1 MPSVTYAEILERI
14 KKEGG
19 IDGALKGLN
28 GAGTGFGG
36 EGEFGPDGE
45 GGGFDIQ
52 SLVGKRIEIEVQQL
66 PTIEFPM
73 EDLQYSSGVKESKKN
88 NINELLQIKDGNSRK
103 VNDVKKD
110 SGQIIINSN
119 RVVLNAASDYMMMF
133 GKQGVAV
140 ASPGPVNMDSET
152 SITLFGTKGLFL
164 GVPNKGKGVVPLDQQ
179 KAPQSKGDPTKD
191 EPYEPM
197 VLGIKLANIL
207 EDFLLILKSANLIT
221 PVGQAYFREDTQWEL
236 ASLQARIPE
245 MLSTFGYIDG
255 FSHLKPDP
263 APPAPEKVTPYPTKL
278 VGTITAI
285 GDGPIN
291 SNTSTNGPT
300 TGPITSPLASV
311 PGFFES
317 VDLFP
322 F

>member
-28 GAGTGFGG
+28 GSGTGFGG
-36 EGEFGPDGE
+36 EGEFGPDG

-52 SLVGKRIEIEVQQL
+52 SLVGQRIEIEVQQL

-73 EDLQYSSGVKESKKN
+73 EDLEYSAGVDVKISKGVN
-88 NINELLQIKDGNSRK
+88 TILNVKDGNGGK
-103 VNDVKKD
+103 VNNYTQGA
-110 SGQIIINSN
+110 GQVIISSN
-119 RVVLNAASDYMMMF
+119 RLIMNAAKDYLMMF
-133 GKQGVAV
+133 GNQGVAL
-140 ASPGPVNMDSET
+140 ASPGPVNVDSEN
-152 SITLFGTKGLFL
+152 SITLFGEKGLFL
-164 GVPNKGKGVVPLDQQ
+164 GVPGKDPL
-179 KAPQSKGDPTKD
+179 KPAPEIPAPKSKGDPTKD
-191 EPYEPM
+191 SPYEPL

-245 MLSTFGYIDG
+245 MLSTYAYVDGY
-255 FSHLKPDP
+255 SHLKPDP
-263 APPAPEKVTPYPTKL
+263 APPAPEKLTPYPTKL

-285 GDGPIN
+285 GGAPIN

-300 TGPITSPLASV
+300 TGPITSPLANT

-317 VDLFP
+317 VELFP